1 MSHLKCQHALHA
13 MKRPSLF
20 TSRLLVALLCL
31 VTLADVTAR
40 AQTGR
45 LVRETVHGASLEH
58 SATNESPDRRVSV
71 YLPPSYETAT
81 AKRYP
86 VVYLLHGIGDTDA
99 EFTSAWKGN
108 TAEWGTAQGLMDR
121 GVAEGRFGEMIIVM
135 PDERTKMLGS
145 FYVNS
150 SATGNWED
158 FTTNELVA
166 YIDKKYRTMARAESR
181 GLAGHS
187 MGGHG
192 AIRLGMKHP
201 EIYSVVYAMNPAV
214 LGWAKDLSPENPA
227 FTQLI
232 SLKSPEEAFQGNIYL
247 VGALC
252 IAQAFSPNPSRAPFY
267 ADLPFKLV
275 EGKPAPDE
283 PAYSKWEENFPLNMA
298 ARYKDNL
305 MKLRGFRFDTAWDDE
320 FAHIPPTTRAL
331 AHKLTEMRVPFT
343 FEEYNGDHR
352 NRMWGRTGRLYT
364 EVLPY
369 FWLLLDHKDD
379 KR

>member
-1 MSHLKCQHALHA
+1 MTNPNLRNSPARTAARLAGLFLLTLLTLLSVSNAL
-13 MKRPSLF
+13 
-20 TSRLLVALLCL
+20 
-31 VTLADVTAR
+31 

-58 SATNESPDRRVSV
+58 SATGESPDRQVSV
-71 YLPPSYETAT
+71 YLPPGYDTAT

-86 VVYLLHGIGDTDA
+86 VVYLLHGIGGTDA
-99 EFTSAWKGN
+99 DFTSPWKGN
-108 TAEWGTAQGLMDR
+108 TAEWGTVQGLMDR
-121 GVAEGRFGEMIIVM
+121 GIGEGRFGEMIVVV
-135 PDERTKMLGS
+135 PDERTKMMGS

-150 SATGNWED
+150 AATGNWED
-158 FTTNELVA
+158 FTTKDLVA
-166 YIDKKYRTMARAESR
+166 YIDKKYRTLARAESR

-201 EIYSVVYAMNPAV
+201 EVYSVVYAMNPAV

-227 FTQLI
+227 FAQLV
-232 SLKSPEEAFQGNIYL
+232 SLKTPEEAFQGNFYL

-252 IAQAFSPNPSRAPFY
+252 IAQAFSPNPSRPPFY

-283 PAYSKWEENFPLNMA
+283 PAFSKWEENFPLNMA
-298 ARYKDNL
+298 ARYRDNL
-305 MKLRGFRFDTAWDDE
+305 MKLRGLRFDTAWDDE

-331 AHKLTEMRVPFT
+331 ARKLTEMKVPFT

-352 NRMWGRTGRLYT
+352 NRMWGRNGRLYT

-369 FWLLLDHKDD
+369 FWLLLDAQDAK
-379 KR
+379 K